1 MFENCKEWVKRGIA
15 GAVTIGTVAIA
26 SAQSEAATD
35 YDSFLTELQ
44 SGVTEK
50 MNAIW
55 PVLAAVLLIVVGFFL
70 AQWAWR
76 KIRGAAGR

>member
-1 MFENCKEWVKRGIA
+1 MFENCKEWIKRGIA

-26 SAQSEAATD
+26 SAQSEAVTD
-35 YDSFLTELQ
+35 YDGFLTELQ

-55 PVLAAVLLIVVGFFL
+55 PVLAAILLIVVGFFL